1 MIRGILCRGRALI
14 WSHRRLTRAGAN
26 ESLISGEPH
35 PPPSDSW
42 ASHPHAPA
50 IRVRIRA
57 ERHPFR
63 AAGRGAEPVHPESHG
78 CCVSACRPRSGQ
90 RGVGRSPT
98 DPRAGGWAPEPH
110 CSAMRD
116 AACGS
121 DAEAPPHPCGETT
134 AGVGPPI
141 PLRMVEAPRRQRD
154 VVESTQR
161 DGPPYLRLGGVGV
174 KPARIQGREGG
185 KNKARRDAAATRRW
199 GLWRCCLPLC
209 STLTFFG
216 S

>member
-26 ESLISGEPH
+26 ESLISGEPTRH
-35 PPPSDSW
+35 PRIRGRLTPTPPPSECGY
-42 ASHPHAPA
+42 APSDTLSEL
-50 IRVRIRA
+50 RGVGRS
-57 ERHPFR
+57 PFI
-63 AAGRGAEPVHPESHG
+63 PNG